1 MRRNF
6 EKHDLSCKEWVSVL
20 QLSTRW
26 GFVSLRKL
34 ALASIKPPTPHDQLL
49 LARTY
54 SIDHWILPA
63 LTTLC
68 ERTAPLSLDEARE
81 MKIEDVV
88 VVATVRES
96 IRDQTV
102 RVEAAEIALR
112 VEAAQ
117 VGKLS
122 SAHGVDNPLARP
134 GIPNSC
140 HVDNLDDSVCP
151 QTFPFKGVNVPSV
164 NSKSE
169 VSELGIDLRMDAT
182 ASSNVSDSEAVD
194 ANAIMA
200 TPPVDPGLDMR
211 SEDDVENLVS
221 SVLV

>member
-6 EKHDLSCKEWVSVL
+6 EKHDLSYKEWVSVL

-26 GFVSLRKL
+26 GFASLRKL
-34 ALASIKPPTPHDQLL
+34 ALASMKPPTPHDQLL

-63 LTTLC
+63 LSALC
-68 ERTAPLSLDEARE
+68 ERTAPLSPDEARK

-88 VVATVRES
+88 MVATVRES

-102 RVEAAEIALR
+102 RVDATEIALR

-122 SAHGVDNPLARP
+122 SAQGVDDPLTRP
-134 GIPNSC
+134 AIPNSC
-140 HVDNLDDSVCP
+140 HVDDLDGSVCP
-151 QTFPFKGVNVPSV
+151 HTSPFKGVNVPAV
-164 NSKSE
+164 NSKNE
-169 VSELGIDLRMDAT
+169 VSEQDIDLRMDVTMSPSAT
-182 ASSNVSDSEAVD
+182 EAVD
-194 ANAIMA
+194 ANTVA
-200 TPPVDPGLDMR
+200 PPVDPGLAVR
-211 SEDDVENLVS
+211 AEDDVESLVS
-221 SVLV
+221 SWGIQ